1 MKMKELRANLRKK
14 ILGAIRKGRI
24 EQRDGVYRFSEKLG
38 SIPRGT
44 VVIGKRV
51 VYGYP
56 KIMRIFSLSE
66 GVNRNLHAGDVWVEE
81 KIDGFNLRVLKE
93 GGKIYAISRGGF
105 LDYFATE
112 KVSAD
117 ERIHAFFRDHP
128 SQVIYMEMIGN
139 TPYTEPNKKFD
150 VKYYIFDLG
159 NGKTRFLGPDY
170 RKKLCGEYGLGCIPF
185 FGKIKKSNIKELK
198 RIAVSVDK
206 RGGEGI
212 VMKQHLP
219 RKVLKYIVPSS
230 EIRDLAEN
238 SHMIFDMPTGFMKQ
252 RVFRSAISISELGL
266 NKKKY
271 DARMG
276 EALHKNL
283 YSIVTDDGEVSEKFE
298 IIVKKKK
305 TWEKVLEHMSSEVM
319 IEVDSEKREK
329 GGIRIK
335 FRKIY
340 KKGSRRVRRAI
351 EGYGQ
356 TD

>member
-1 MKMKELRANLRKK
+1 MKELRANLREK

-56 KIMRIFSLSE
+56 KIMRIFSIFE
-66 GVNRNLHAGDVWVEE
+66 GVKRNLHAGDAWVEE

-117 ERIHAFFRDHP
+117 EKLQAFFRDHP
-128 SQVIYMEMIGN
+128 SQVLYMEMIGN
-139 TPYTEPNKKFD
+139 TPYTEPTGKFD
-150 VKYYIFDLG
+150 VKYYVFDVG

-170 RKKLCGEYGLGCIPF
+170 RKTLCEEYGLGCVPC
-185 FGKIKKSNIKELK
+185 FGKVKKSNIKELK

-206 RGGEGI
+206 KGGEGI

-219 RKVLKYIVPSS
+219 RKVIKYVVPSS

-238 SHMIFDMPTGFMKQ
+238 SHMIFDMPAGFMKQ

-266 NKKKY
+266 SKKKY

-283 YSIVTDDGEVSEKFE
+283 YPIVKDDGEVSEKFE
-298 IIVKKKK
+298 ILVGKRG

-319 IEVDSEKREK
+319 IKVDSERGEN

-340 KKGSRRVRRAI
+340 KKGSRQVRRAI

-356 TD
+356 AD